1 MHSILSLTDT
11 QYVQDVSASEAFFS
25 VLHFD
30 IFRLTKKFKNSHKNH
45 RLDET
50 LKTTTNRKKPPPF
63 PPPLAHFCTKV
74 ETTATAALHC
84 PCCVTF
90 ASFAESLARA
100 IKRKN
105 QSKSSGKNSNMVANK
120 EDTREELAMMDVT
133 EDEAHRELD
142 EKLLLMD
149 EPSCVQRWLS
159 FENEKKNNG
168 DESLNREI
176 ETYRKLIQNELK
188 KGAHFQKNSSASGV
202 SFPSFLQ
209 LQLETTTTTIDDDIA
224 DSTGNEMGE
233 DGEAAATNA
242 HNANTGEEEEAETY
256 DVDLIDPKEW
266 MVPPQ
271 CIPVHANVTTF
282 DWKPMYEH
290 TKFDVIMM
298 DPPWQLATANPTRGV
313 SLGYSQL
320 TDAHIAN
327 LPIPE
332 LQENGFL
339 FVWVINAKYQWCLN
353 QFKKWGYE
361 FVDEIAW
368 VKVTNSRRLAKSHG
382 FYLQHAKEVCL
393 VARRG
398 KDPPGT
404 TLNGKTA
411 SDVIFAARRGQ
422 SQKPTEI
429 YELIEQLVPNGK
441 YLEIFAR
448 KNNLRDYWVSVG
460 NEVTGT
466 GLPPEDVKAF
476 AEVGAVPA
484 AKYGAAA
491 QK

>member
-1 MHSILSLTDT
+1 LELSKAIKEKNVEKKRLRTEIIRKRIELELEEEAKKKRKMKKAPSRTPEKETKAADSGKNAGDDERDVDDL
-11 QYVQDVSASEAFFS
+11 YVQDESKALERWLAFSGEERSKNLSEEIERYRELIELERGKMLRNGS
-25 VLHFD
+25 
-30 IFRLTKKFKNSHKNH
+30 
-45 RLDET
+45 
-50 LKTTTNRKKPPPF
+50 NRK
-63 PPPLAHFCTKV
+63 V
-74 ETTATAALHC
+74 
-84 PCCVTF
+84 
-90 ASFAESLARA
+90 
-100 IKRKN
+100 
-105 QSKSSGKNSNMVANK
+105 
-120 EDTREELAMMDVT
+120 TRE
-133 EDEAHRELD
+133 
-142 EKLLLMD
+142 
-149 EPSCVQRWLS
+149 
-159 FENEKKNNG
+159 FE
-168 DESLNREI
+168 I
-176 ETYRKLIQNELK
+176 
-188 KGAHFQKNSSASGV
+188 
-202 SFPSFLQ
+202 LQ
-209 LQLETTTTTIDDDIA
+209 LNTNKTDGKVD
-224 DSTGNEMGE
+224 GE
-233 DGEAAATNA
+233 DYNGSM
-242 HNANTGEEEEAETY
+242 EEEEEQETY

-271 CIPVHANVTTF
+271 WYVCMFISFSLCAIIIIIINLLFMYSIPVHANVTTF

-320 TDAHIAN
+320 TDQHIAD
-327 LPIPE
+327 LPIPQ

-448 KNNLRDYWVSVG
+448 KNNLRDFWVSVG

>member
-1 MHSILSLTDT
+1 LELSKAIKEKNVEKKRLRTEINRKRIELELEEEAKKKRKMKKAPSRTPEKETKAADSGKNAGDDERDVDDL
-11 QYVQDVSASEAFFS
+11 YVQDESKALERWLAFSGEERSKNLSEEIERYRELIELERGKMLRNGS
-25 VLHFD
+25 
-30 IFRLTKKFKNSHKNH
+30 
-45 RLDET
+45 
-50 LKTTTNRKKPPPF
+50 NRK
-63 PPPLAHFCTKV
+63 V
-74 ETTATAALHC
+74 
-84 PCCVTF
+84 
-90 ASFAESLARA
+90 
-100 IKRKN
+100 
-105 QSKSSGKNSNMVANK
+105 
-120 EDTREELAMMDVT
+120 TRE
-133 EDEAHRELD
+133 
-142 EKLLLMD
+142 
-149 EPSCVQRWLS
+149 
-159 FENEKKNNG
+159 FE
-168 DESLNREI
+168 I
-176 ETYRKLIQNELK
+176 
-188 KGAHFQKNSSASGV
+188 
-202 SFPSFLQ
+202 LQ
-209 LQLETTTTTIDDDIA
+209 LNTNKTDGKVD
-224 DSTGNEMGE
+224 GE
-233 DGEAAATNA
+233 DYNGSM
-242 HNANTGEEEEAETY
+242 EEEEEQETY

-271 CIPVHANVTTF
+271 WYVCMFISFSLCAIIIIIINLLFMYSIPVHANVTTF

-320 TDAHIAN
+320 TDQHIAD
-327 LPIPE
+327 LPIPQ

-448 KNNLRDYWVSVG
+448 KNNLRDFWVSVG

>member
-30 IFRLTKKFKNSHKNH
+30 IFRLKKKFKNSHKNH

-105 QSKSSGKNSNMVANK
+105 HSKRSGKNSNSMVANK
-120 EDTREELAMMDVT
+120 EDTRVELAMMMETDR
-133 EDEAHRELD
+133 EDTLLD
-142 EKLLLMD
+142 ENLLLMD

-209 LQLETTTTTIDDDIA
+209 LQLETTTTIDDDTA
-224 DSTGNEMGE
+224 DGTGNEMGE

-398 KDPPGT
+398 KDPHGT

>member
-1 MHSILSLTDT
+1 MELSKAIKEKNVEKKRLRTEIIRKRIELELEEEAKKKRKMKKAPSRTPEKETKAADSGKNAGDDDRDVDDL
-11 QYVQDVSASEAFFS
+11 YVQDESKALERWLAFSGEERSKNLSEEIERYRELIELERGKMLRNGS
-25 VLHFD
+25 
-30 IFRLTKKFKNSHKNH
+30 
-45 RLDET
+45 
-50 LKTTTNRKKPPPF
+50 NRK
-63 PPPLAHFCTKV
+63 V
-74 ETTATAALHC
+74 
-84 PCCVTF
+84 
-90 ASFAESLARA
+90 
-100 IKRKN
+100 
-105 QSKSSGKNSNMVANK
+105 
-120 EDTREELAMMDVT
+120 TRE
-133 EDEAHRELD
+133 
-142 EKLLLMD
+142 
-149 EPSCVQRWLS
+149 
-159 FENEKKNNG
+159 FE
-168 DESLNREI
+168 I
-176 ETYRKLIQNELK
+176 
-188 KGAHFQKNSSASGV
+188 
-202 SFPSFLQ
+202 LQ
-209 LQLETTTTTIDDDIA
+209 LNTNKTDGKVD
-224 DSTGNEMGE
+224 GE
-233 DGEAAATNA
+233 DYNGSM
-242 HNANTGEEEEAETY
+242 EEEEEQETY

-271 CIPVHANVTTF
+271 WYVCMFISFSLCAIIIIIINLLFMYSIPVHANVTTF

-320 TDAHIAN
+320 TDQHIAD
-327 LPIPE
+327 LPIPQ

-448 KNNLRDYWVSVG
+448 KNNLRDFWVSVG